1 MIGKGYSVKAAQL
14 EMSMIAEGYFAVA
27 SIIEMNK
34 KYEAE
39 LPITAAVY
47 RILYD
52 RISPVIEINL
62 LKDALN

>member
-1 MIGKGYSVKAAQL
+1 
-14 EMSMIAEGYFAVA
+14 MSMIAEGYFAVA